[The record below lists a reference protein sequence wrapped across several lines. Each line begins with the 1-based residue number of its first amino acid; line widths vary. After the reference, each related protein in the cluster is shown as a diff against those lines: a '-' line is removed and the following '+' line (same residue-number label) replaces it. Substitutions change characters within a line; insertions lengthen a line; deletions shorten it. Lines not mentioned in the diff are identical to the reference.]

1 MTKTTEPGVSRRGL
15 FRLIAGRAPEPG
27 PTPEEVGA
35 LGVNAREAFARGD
48 FQTSVEHFRTWLRH
62 TPGDDDSRMLLGR
75 ALYAM
80 GRHVQALVEFDRV
93 ARRHAEHPAALFL
106 CLCRLRLGKTD
117 KAPEAFRAGGSL
129 VAKIPRE
136 LGERI
141 EAVQDD
147 PSLAAE
153 AADALETA
161 LLQVTSALPAT
172 AGFQGPPNKGTEPPD
187 EEISG

>member
-15 FRLIAGRAPEPG
+15 FRLIAGRPPEPEA
-27 PTPEEVGA
+27 TSEEVGA
-35 LGVNAREAFARGD
+35 WSVTAREAFARGD

-80 GRHVQALVEFDRV
+80 GRHIQALVEFDRV
-93 ARRHAEHPAALFL
+93 SRRHEEHPAALFL

-117 KAPEAFRAGGSL
+117 KAQEAFRAGGSL
-129 VAKIPRE
+129 VTKIPRE

-141 EAVQDD
+141 NAVRDD

-153 AADALETA
+153 TADALETA
-161 LLQVTSALPAT
+161 LLQVASALPAT
-172 AGFQGPPNKGTEPPD
+172 TGLQRPLNKGADPPD
-187 EEISG
+187 EGISG

>member
-27 PTPEEVGA
+27 PTSEEIGA
-35 LGVNAREAFARGD
+35 WVVAAREAFARGD

-75 ALYAM
+75 ALYAV

-117 KAPEAFRAGGSL
+117 KAPEAFHAVGAL
-129 VAKIPRE
+129 VTKFPRE
-136 LGERI
+136 LVERI
-141 EAVQDD
+141 EAVRDD
-147 PSLAAE
+147 TSLASE

-161 LLQVTSALPAT
+161 LLQIIPPLPAT
-172 AGFQGPPNKGTEPPD
+172 ADAREA
-187 EEISG
+187 SGRETHPT